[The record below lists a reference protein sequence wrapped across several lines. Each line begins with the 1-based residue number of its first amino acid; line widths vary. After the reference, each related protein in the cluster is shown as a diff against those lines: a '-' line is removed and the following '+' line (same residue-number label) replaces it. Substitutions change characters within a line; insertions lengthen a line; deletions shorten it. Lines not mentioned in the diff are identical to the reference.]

1 MVSSTGRH
9 SCLLLVTLLL
19 SAGAESGA
27 ASQGQ
32 TPSTHTLVSG
42 QKVTL
47 AGYGLV
53 AAVDTKTLAVGSKI
67 ARLSLKRKELLT

>member
-9 SCLLLVTLLL
+9 SCLLSVTLLL
-19 SAGAESGA
+19 STGAESEA

-53 AAVDTKTLAVGSKI
+53 AAVDTKTLAMGSKI
-67 ARLSLKRKELLT
+67 AQLSLKWKKLLT